1 MLGREI
7 RAGAPPSSWAQITSD
22 ANPPSQH
29 MLIGHLLDRYD
40 ADPELKKESYDDFVA
55 FLGRIYG
62 NFKLNV
68 EWFLTS
74 QASEVLPDTFRW
86 KGRTPTYCLA
96 SGMDDYPRAPILTD
110 QEAHVDLQTWMIVST
125 SVLARVATILEKSDD
140 ATYYSGRAETYTQ
153 VLHDNFW
160 DQERQLYD
168 DFYMDTDGEKQFDG
182 HTGYLNFWP
191 FFLNAIPTDDSRF
204 QTTVEKLIDPEFGL
218 WTDFGIRSLSK
229 SDPYYQL
236 GDDYWT
242 SPIWMNINFLITT
255 ALHRYGADSTVEETL
270 RAQIETSYESLRLNL
285 INMIVGSYS
294 DTGFIWEVYNDDT
307 GAGMDN
313 HPFTGWSA
321 LVTNLMA

>member
-1 MLGREI
+1 
-7 RAGAPPSSWAQITSD
+7 
-22 ANPPSQH
+22 

-40 ADPELKKESYDDFVA
+40 ADPTMKAESYDEFVA

-96 SGMDDYPRAPILTD
+96 SGMDDYPRAPILTT
-110 QEAHVDLQTWMIVST
+110 QEAHVDLQSWMIVST
-125 SVLARVATILEKSDD
+125 SVLARVAKILENDED
-140 ATYYSGRAETYTQ
+140 AVYYTDKAETYTN
-153 VLHDNFW
+153 VLHENFW
-160 DQERQLYD
+160 DEDRQMFD
-168 DFYMDTDGEKQFDG
+168 DFYLDTEGNKQYDG

-191 FFLNAIPTDDSRF
+191 FFLNAIDTSDERF
-204 QTTVEKLIDPEFGL
+204 ATTVDKLLDPATGL
-218 WTDFGIRSLSK
+218 WTDYGVRSLSNT
-229 SDPYYQL
+229 DPYYML

-242 SPIWMNINFLITT
+242 SPIWMNINFLITM
-255 ALHRYGADSTVEETL
+255 ALHKYGSDTTVEESL
-270 RAQIETSYESLRLNL
+270 RSTISESYQDLRMNLIDMIVTSYT
-285 INMIVGSYS
+285 

-321 LVTNLMA
+321 LVTNLMAEVY